1 MSAEPKS
8 PEPVISA
15 DALLEQLR
23 GRFERLCQGV
33 TAAVNSAPAGQVI
46 NASEEKV
53 RDLFADLRQATYQA
67 AVQLRLDA
75 AQAAFPP
82 SPSPPDG
89 KAPPEQGAG

>member
-1 MSAEPKS
+1 MS
-8 PEPVISA
+8 PEPALSS

-23 GRFERLCQGV
+23 GRFEQLCQDV
-33 TAAVNSAPAGQVI
+33 TAAVNAAPAGQVI

-75 AQAAFPP
+75 AQAAF
-82 SPSPPDG
+82 SPSAASPDG
-89 KAPPEQGAG
+89 KASPEQGAE